1 MIRKESDD
9 LMESLISLIKTSFN
23 IDFDIDQNTPLIST
37 GLIDSLHVAQ
47 LLVILGKEY
56 GTVINTR
63 DVGTDNFDTPKQ
75 IEKFLKRS

>member
-1 MIRKESDD
+1 MEQLINLIR
-9 LMESLISLIKTSFN
+9 TSFD

>member
-1 MIRKESDD
+1 MEHLINLIRK
-9 LMESLISLIKTSFN
+9 SFN
-23 IDFDIDQNTPLIST
+23 IDFDINPNTPLIST

-75 IEKFLKRS
+75 IETFLTRR